1 MPQLPDMS
9 IPLYHQIANTLA
21 LEISQSRSAAPQDAH
36 ALLPSELTLCERFQ
50 VSRHTIRAALAQL
63 VNEGLI
69 TRKKRSGT
77 RVNAHSG
84 AGAFRENLAS
94 LDDLVRLAATHE
106 REVLK
111 TRRIQLTQLQAQE
124 MDLPS
129 HSSWLELHTRRIDRR
144 APLHPICI
152 SQVWIDVQYADLLSV
167 IKTESTILISDL
179 IEQTFGRRVAYINQ
193 QISAMVLDAPT
204 ARALNAPAG
213 SAALKVVRHYFDRT
227 KIAFEVASSI
237 HPADRFDLHMRLERA
252 QT

>member
-1 MPQLPDMS
+1 MS

-21 LEISQSRSAAPQDAH
+21 REISQSRSAAPQDAH
-36 ALLPSELTLCERFQ
+36 ALLPSELVLCERFQ

-63 VNEGLI
+63 VNEGLV

-84 AGAFRENLAS
+84 VGAFRENLAS
-94 LDDLVRLAATHE
+94 LDDL
-106 REVLK
+106 EVLK
-111 TRRIQLTQLQAQE
+111 NRRIQLTGLQAQE

-129 HSSWLELHTRRIDRR
+129 HSSWLELHTRRIDSR
-144 APLHPICI
+144 APLRPICI
-152 SQVWIDVQYADLLSV
+152 SQVWIDAQYADLLSA

-179 IEQTFGRRVAYINQ
+179 IEQSYGRRVAYIDQ
-193 QISAMVLDAPT
+193 QISAMLLDEPT